1 MFKDEQAARSEWIS
15 EIEAEILR
23 AEPGLKR
30 ENPAEFSGRIE
41 RVFDEKYAEYL
52 RLDSLLLAECRKFGF
67 GKFSSMRVSQEFSI
81 EHLYN
86 INNNSYS
93 VLIAGNGLNLDRA
106 TYTLPKTNWNSGID
120 YSTDNIDC
128 EKVIYSYNKTITQDG
143 TTDTAAEEI
152 KVHNAVTTWA
162 TGGNL
167 KHITAA
173 AVGGAITGGLAAATC
188 GMSLGAQ
195 ITGSAMAGT
204 AGYCAEKLVAREQGT
219 ATGMTSAAIG
229 GAAGAMTGVVISGL
243 TPKIASGFPKTAS
256 SKGKVNNAMSF
267 AKGTT
272 IKNVNGVD
280 VIQDNNLI
288 NAGMIDARGRSN
300 IERMSKGVST
310 YWI

>member
-1 MFKDEQAARSEWIS
+1 
-15 EIEAEILR
+15 
-23 AEPGLKR
+23 
-30 ENPAEFSGRIE
+30 
-41 RVFDEKYAEYL
+41 
-52 RLDSLLLAECRKFGF
+52 
-67 GKFSSMRVSQEFSI
+67 MRVSQEFSI

-256 SKGKVNNAMSF
+256 SEGKVNNAMSF

-300 IERMSKGVST
+300 IERMSKGLAPIGSDGKSINLHHVDQSMTGPVKEMTPT
-310 YWI
+310 YHQQNYNSLHSNAGQTPSQIDRKQFDNWRKDYWKIRSNDFN